1 MKYSFGRK
9 NILVTGGAGFLGS
22 HLCEALIK
30 DNNVI
35 CLDDFLG
42 GGGEIRNIEYLLRN
56 PNFRFVKQNINQPL
70 NLEAIAE
77 LKEFKI
83 EIQGIQEVY
92 HLACPTTAKNFMQM
106 RMETLW
112 ANSIGTINVLEL
124 AKKYKAKFLLAS
136 SSVIYGAKHGQN
148 PYFKETDFGSVNPDD
163 PRACYDEGKRF
174 AETCAMTYR
183 EVHGLETKVARIFRV
198 YGPRLALFD
207 GQMISDFIL
216 QALNNKDMII
226 YGDENFSTS
235 LCYVDDIVTGMVLLM
250 ASSEA
255 GPVNLGD
262 PEQHRL
268 VDVAKKIIQVTQ
280 SQSKIVFREPLP
292 FMRPLGLPDI
302 ALAKT
307 KLNWFPVVGL
317 DAGLNQTI
325 EYVKVNRILLQPL
338 VERYDQE
345 K

>member
-1 MKYSFGRK
+1 MKYNFGRK

-22 HLCEALIK
+22 HLCEVLIEK
-30 DNNVI
+30 NNVI
-35 CLDDFLG
+35 CLDDLLG
-42 GGGEIRNIEYLLRN
+42 GGGDVRNIEYLLRH
-56 PNFRFVKQNINQPL
+56 PSFRFIKQNVNQPF
-70 NLEAIAE
+70 NLETINE

-112 ANSIGTINVLEL
+112 ANSVGTVNVLEL

-136 SSVIYGAKHGQN
+136 SSVVYGAKHDEH
-148 PYFKETDFGSVNPDD
+148 PYFKESDFGVVNPDD

-174 AETCAMTYR
+174 AETCAVTYR
-183 EVHGLETKVARIFRV
+183 EANNLDTKIARIFRT

-216 QALNNKDMII
+216 QALNNKDLII

-235 LCYVDDIVTGMVLLM
+235 LCYVDDVVTGMVMLM

-255 GPVNLGD
+255 GPINLGQ
-262 PEQHRL
+262 PEQYRL
-268 VDVAKKIIQVTQ
+268 SDVAKKIIQVTG
-280 SQSKIVFREPLP
+280 SQSKIVFRPPLP

-302 ALAKT
+302 TLAKT
-307 KLNWFPVVGL
+307 KLNWFPVASL

-325 EYVKVNRILLQPL
+325 EYVKANRILLQPL

-345 K
+345 G

>member
-1 MKYSFGRK
+1 MKYNFGRK

-22 HLCEALIK
+22 HLCEVLIK
-30 DNNVI
+30 GSNVI

-42 GGGEIRNIEYLLRN
+42 GGGDIRNIEYLLRH
-56 PNFRFVKQNINQPL
+56 PNFRFVKQSINQPL
-70 NLEAIAE
+70 NLEDIAE

-106 RMETLW
+106 RLETLW
-112 ANSIGTINVLEL
+112 ANSIGMVNILEL

-136 SSVIYGAKHGQN
+136 SSVVYGAKRDQN
-148 PYFKETDFGSVNPDD
+148 PYFKESDFGSVNPDD

-174 AETCAMTYR
+174 AETCAVTYR
-183 EVHGLETKVARIFRV
+183 EVGGLDTKIARIFRT

-216 QALNNKDMII
+216 QALNNKDLII

-235 LCYVDDIVTGMVLLM
+235 LCYVDDIIDGLTLLM

-255 GPVNLGD
+255 GPINLGD

-268 VDVAKKIIQVTQ
+268 LDVAEKIIQTTQ
-280 SQSKIVFREPLP
+280 SQSKVVFHPPLP

-302 ALAKT
+302 TLAKT

-325 EYVKVNRILLQPL
+325 EYVKANRILLQPL

-345 K
+345 

>member
-1 MKYSFGRK
+1 MKYNFGRK

-22 HLCEALIK
+22 HLCEVLIK
-30 DNNVI
+30 ENNII

-42 GGGEIRNIEYLLRN
+42 GGGDIRNIEYLFRH
-56 PNFRFVKQNINQPL
+56 PSFRFIKQNINQPID
-70 NLEAIAE
+70 LEAIAE

-83 EIQGIQEVY
+83 EIQGIQEIY
-92 HLACPTTAKNFMQM
+92 QLACPTTAKNFMQM

-112 ANSIGTINVLEL
+112 ANSIGMVNILEL
-124 AKKYKAKFLLAS
+124 AKKYKAKLLLTS
-136 SSVIYGAKHGQN
+136 SSVVYGAKRDQN
-148 PYFKETDFGSVNPDD
+148 PYFKESDFGLVNPDD

-174 AETCAMTYR
+174 AETCAATYR
-183 EVHGLETKVARIFRV
+183 EVHGIDTKIARIFRT
-198 YGPRLALFD
+198 YGPRSALFD

-216 QALNNKDMII
+216 QALNNKDLII
-226 YGDENFSTS
+226 YGDEDFSTS
-235 LCYVDDIVTGMVLLM
+235 LCYVDDIIDGMVMLM
-250 ASSEA
+250 ASLEA
-255 GPVNLGD
+255 GPINLGD

-268 VDVAKKIIQVTQ
+268 LDVAEKIIQTTQ
-280 SQSKIVFREPLP
+280 SQSKVVFHPPLP

-302 ALAKT
+302 TLAKT

-345 K
+345 S